1 VIWSDEDISTGKTTH
16 AVDILAFVEAQDIPA
31 HYFETPYQLVPAPGG
46 ERLYTLLRET
56 LQHTRKI
63 GLAYVVIQTHQHLAA
78 LVPQGQSLVLNTL
91 RCGNEA
97 DALSA
102 LRPQQEEDVSEID
115 DIRDM
120 ELALITHD
128 GGRKDAAQG
137 FKADIVT
144 PEYLTDDDDD
154 IDSALARM
162 LRRPTHTPDG
172 YLPRRQR
179 IAGQPRGSRS
189 RMRSRPLS

>member
-1 VIWSDEDISTGKTTH
+1 
-16 AVDILAFVEAQDIPA
+16 
-31 HYFETPYQLVPAPGG
+31 
-46 ERLYTLLRET
+46 
-56 LQHTRKI
+56 LQHTRRI
-63 GLAYVVIQTHQHLAA
+63 GIAYVVIQAHQHLAA
-78 LVPQGQSLVLNTL
+78 LVPHGQSLVLNTL

-102 LRPQQEEDVSEID
+102 LRPEQEEPDPEID

-120 ELALITHD
+120 ELALITAD
-128 GGRKDAAQG
+128 NGRKEPEG

-144 PEYLTDDDDD
+144 PEFLTDDDDD
-154 IDSALARM
+154 IDSALTRM
-162 LRRPTHTPDG
+162 LRRRSHARDS

-189 RMRSRPLS
+189 RIRSRPLS

>member
-1 VIWSDEDISTGKTTH
+1 VIWSDEEVSTGKTTH
-16 AVDILAFVEAQDIPA
+16 AVDILAFVEAQDVPA
-31 HYFETPYQLVPAPGG
+31 HYFETPYQLVPALGG

-63 GLAYVVIQTHQHLAA
+63 GIAYVVIQAHQHLAA

-97 DALSA
+97 DALST
-102 LRPQQEEDVSEID
+102 LRPEQEEPDPDID

-120 ELALITHD
+120 ELALVSQG
-128 GGRKDAAQG
+128 GGRKDEG

-144 PEYLTDDDDD
+144 PEFLTEDDDD
-154 IDSALARM
+154 IDSALTRM
-162 LRRPTHTPDG
+162 LRRRPHAPDG